1 MILLQENT
9 ANIVVLTL
17 TEKTTINAPTYLFRF
32 VNKQTNLEYVCIQTD
47 TSVFK
52 SRYNKFTITTQTTTP
67 NALLGQ
73 LKLSLGD
80 EYEYYIYA
88 QISTTNL
95 DYKLSDEMVESGIM
109 RYDKSLTNRIIFENG
124 TTTRKVFGA

>member
-32 VNKQTNLEYVCIQTD
+32 VNKQTNVEYVCIQTD

-52 SRYNKFTITTQTTTP
+52 SRYNKFTITTQNTTP
-67 NALLGQ
+67 NPLLGQ

-80 EYEYYIYA
+80 EYEYYIFA

-95 DYKLSDEMVESGIM
+95 DYKLSNEMVESGLM
-109 RYDKSLTNRIIFENG
+109 RYDKTLTDRKIYNNG

>member
-32 VNKQTNLEYVCIQTD
+32 VNKQTNVEYLCISAD
-47 TSVFK
+47 TSVYK
-52 SRYNKFTITTQTTTP
+52 SRYNKFTITTQNTTP
-67 NALLGQ
+67 NPLLGQ
-73 LKLSLGD
+73 LKLTLGD

-88 QISTTNL
+88 QVSTTNL
-95 DYKLSDEMVESGIM
+95 DYTLSNQMVESGIM

>member
-32 VNKQTNLEYVCIQTD
+32 VNKQTNVEYVCIQSD
-47 TSVFK
+47 TSTYK
-52 SRYNKFTITTQTTTP
+52 TRYNKFTITTQSTTP
-67 NALLGQ
+67 NPLL
-73 LKLSLGD
+73 
-80 EYEYYIYA
+80 
-88 QISTTNL
+88 
-95 DYKLSDEMVESGIM
+95 VESGLM
-109 RYDKSLTNRIIFENG
+109 RYDKILTDRIIFTNG

>member
-32 VNKQTNLEYVCIQTD
+32 VNKQTNVEYVCIATD
-47 TSVFK
+47 TSTFK
-52 SRYNKFTITTQTTTP
+52 QRYNKFTITTQSTTP
-67 NALLGQ
+67 NPLLGQ

-88 QISTTNL
+88 QVSTTNL
-95 DYKLSDEMVESGIM
+95 DYKLANEMVETGIM
-109 RYDKSLTNRIIFENG
+109 RYDKTLTDRIIFTNG

>member
-32 VNKQTNLEYVCIQTD
+32 VNKQTNQEYVCIQSD

-52 SRYNKFTITTQTTTP
+52 TRYNKFTITTQNTTP
-67 NALLGQ
+67 NPLLGQ
-73 LKLSLGD
+73 LKLTLGD
-80 EYEYYIYA
+80 EYEYYMYA
-88 QISTTNL
+88 QVSTTNL
-95 DYKLSDEMVESGIM
+95 DYKLSDEMVESGLM

>member
-32 VNKQTNLEYVCIQTD
+32 VNKQTNVEYVCIQTD

-67 NALLGQ
+67 NPLLGQ

-95 DYKLSDEMVESGIM
+95 DYKLANEMVESGIM
-109 RYDKSLTNRIIFENG
+109 RYDKSLTNRIIYTNG

>member
-9 ANIVVLTL
+9 SNIVVLTL
-17 TEKTTINAPTYLFRF
+17 SEKTTINAPTYLFRF
-32 VNKQTNLEYVCIQTD
+32 VNKQTNVEYLCIAAD

-52 SRYNKFTITTQTTTP
+52 TRYNKFTITTQNTTP
-67 NALLGQ
+67 NPLLGQ
-73 LKLSLGD
+73 LKLTLGD
-80 EYEYYIYA
+80 EYEYYMYA
-88 QISTTNL
+88 QVSTTNL
-95 DYKLSDEMVESGIM
+95 DYKLSDEMVESGLM

>member
-9 ANIVVLTL
+9 NNIVVLTL

-32 VNKQTNLEYVCIQTD
+32 VNKQTNVEYVCIQSD

-52 SRYNKFTITTQTTTP
+52 SRYNKFTITTQNTTP
-67 NALLGQ
+67 NPLLGQ

-95 DYKLSDEMVESGIM
+95 DYKLSNEMVESGLM
-109 RYDKSLTNRIIFENG
+109 RYDKTLTNRIIYNNG

>member
-32 VNKQTNLEYVCIQTD
+32 VNKQTNVEYVCIQSD

-52 SRYNKFTITTQTTTP
+52 SRYNKFTITTQTTAP
-67 NALLGQ
+67 NPLLGQ

-80 EYEYYIYA
+80 EYKYYIYA

-95 DYKLSDEMVESGIM
+95 DYKLANEMVETGIM
-109 RYDKSLTNRIIFENG
+109 RYDKILTDRIIFTNG

>member
-32 VNKQTNLEYVCIQTD
+32 VNKQTNQEYVCIQSD

-67 NALLGQ
+67 NPLLGQ

-95 DYKLSDEMVESGIM
+95 DYTLSNEMVETGLM
-109 RYDKSLTNRIIFENG
+109 RYDKILTDRIIFNNG

>member
-1 MILLQENT
+1 MILLNENT

-32 VNKQTNLEYVCIQTD
+32 VNKQTNVEYVCIQSD

-52 SRYNKFTITTQTTTP
+52 SRYNKFTITTQSTTP
-67 NALLGQ
+67 NPLLGQ
-73 LKLSLGD
+73 LRLSLGD

-88 QISTTNL
+88 QVSTTNL
-95 DYKLSDEMVESGIM
+95 DYKLSNEMVESGLM
-109 RYDKSLTNRIIFENG
+109 RYDKILTDRIIFTNG
-124 TTTRKVFGA
+124 TNTRKVFGA

>member
-9 ANIVVLTL
+9 NNIVVLTL

-32 VNKQTNLEYVCIQTD
+32 VNKQTNVEYVCIQSD

-67 NALLGQ
+67 NPLLGQ

-88 QISTTNL
+88 QVSTTNL
-95 DYKLSDEMVESGIM
+95 DYTLSNEMVESGIM
-109 RYDKSLTNRIIFENG
+109 RYDKTLTDRKIYNNG
-124 TTTRKVFGA
+124 TTTRKVFGS

>member
-9 ANIVVLTL
+9 NNIVVLTL

-32 VNKQTNLEYVCIQTD
+32 VNKQTNVEYVCIQSD

-52 SRYNKFTITTQTTTP
+52 SRYNKFTITTQNTTP
-67 NALLGQ
+67 NPLLGQ

-88 QISTTNL
+88 QESTTNL
-95 DYKLSDEMVESGIM
+95 DYKLSNEMVESGLM
-109 RYDKSLTNRIIFENG
+109 RYDKSLTNRIIYTNG

>member
-9 ANIVVLTL
+9 NNIVVLTL

-32 VNKQTNLEYVCIQTD
+32 VNKQTNVEYVCIQSD
-47 TSVFK
+47 TSTFK
-52 SRYNKFTITTQTTTP
+52 TRYNKFIITTQSTTP
-67 NALLGQ
+67 NPLLGQ

-95 DYKLSDEMVESGIM
+95 DYKLSNEMVETGIM
-109 RYDKSLTNRIIFENG
+109 RYDKILTDRIIFTNG
-124 TTTRKVFGA
+124 TTTRKVFGS

>member
-32 VNKQTNLEYVCIQTD
+32 VNKQTNVEYTCIQSD

-52 SRYNKFTITTQTTTP
+52 SRYNKFTITTQNTTP
-67 NALLGQ
+67 NPLLGQ
-73 LKLSLGD
+73 LKLTLGD

-88 QISTTNL
+88 QVSTTNL
-95 DYKLSDEMVESGIM
+95 DYTLSNEMVESGLM

>member
-32 VNKQTNLEYVCIQTD
+32 VNKQTNVEYVCIQSD

-67 NALLGQ
+67 NPLFGQ
-73 LKLSLGD
+73 LKLTLGD

-88 QISTTNL
+88 QVSTTNL
-95 DYKLSDEMVESGIM
+95 DYKLSNEMVESGLM
-109 RYDKSLTNRIIFENG
+109 RYDKTLTDRIIFTNG

>member
-1 MILLQENT
+1 MIYLKENQN
-9 ANIVVLTL
+9 NIVALTL

-32 VNKQTNLEYVCIQTD
+32 VNKQTNLEYVCISED
-47 TSVFK
+47 LSGYLA
-52 SRYNKFTITTQTTTP
+52 RYNKFNILTTTSTP
-67 NALLGQ
+67 DPLEGE
-73 LKLSLGD
+73 LKLPLGD

-95 DYKLSDEMVESGIM
+95 NYLLADEVVETGLM
-109 RYDKSLTNRIIFENG
+109 KHQKEFTERKTFTNG

>member
-17 TEKTTINAPTYLFRF
+17 SEKTTINAPTYLFRF
-32 VNKQTNLEYVCIQTD
+32 VNKQTNQEYVCIQTD

-52 SRYNKFTITTQTTTP
+52 SRYNKFTITTQSTTP
-67 NALLGQ
+67 NPLLGQ

-88 QISTTNL
+88 QVSTTNL
-95 DYKLSDEMVESGIM
+95 DYKLSNEMVESGIM
-109 RYDKSLTNRIIFENG
+109 RYDKILTDRKIYTNG
-124 TTTRKVFGA
+124 TTTRKVFGS

>member
-32 VNKQTNLEYVCIQTD
+32 VNKQTNVEYLCISAD
-47 TSVFK
+47 TSVYK
-52 SRYNKFTITTQTTTP
+52 TRYNKFTITTQNTTP
-67 NALLGQ
+67 NPLLGQ

-88 QISTTNL
+88 QVSTTNL
-95 DYKLSDEMVESGIM
+95 DYKLSNEMVESGLM
-109 RYDKSLTNRIIFENG
+109 RYDKTLTDRKIYNNG

>member
-32 VNKQTNLEYVCIQTD
+32 VNKQTNVEYVCIQTD

>member
-32 VNKQTNLEYVCIQTD
+32 VNKQTNVEYVCIQTD

-52 SRYNKFTITTQTTTP
+52 SRYNKFTITTQNTTP
-67 NALLGQ
+67 NPLLGQ

-95 DYKLSDEMVESGIM
+95 DYKLSNEMVESGIM

>member
-9 ANIVVLTL
+9 SNIVVLTL

-32 VNKQTNLEYVCIQTD
+32 VNKQTNVEYVCIQSD

-67 NALLGQ
+67 NPLLGQ

-88 QISTTNL
+88 QVSTTNL
-95 DYKLSDEMVESGIM
+95 DYKLSNEKVESGLM
-109 RYDKSLTNRIIFENG
+109 RYDKILTDRKIYTNG
-124 TTTRKVFGA
+124 TITRKVFGA

>member
-17 TEKTTINAPTYLFRF
+17 SEKTTINAPTYLFRF
-32 VNKQTNLEYVCIQTD
+32 VNKQTNVEYVCIQTD

-52 SRYNKFTITTQTTTP
+52 SRYNKFTITTQNTTP
-67 NALLGQ
+67 NPLLGQ
-73 LKLSLGD
+73 LKLTLGD

-88 QISTTNL
+88 QESTTNL
-95 DYKLSDEMVESGIM
+95 DYTLSNEMVESGIM
-109 RYDKSLTNRIIFENG
+109 RYDKILTNRKVFENG

>member
-9 ANIVVLTL
+9 SNIVVLTL

-32 VNKQTNLEYVCIQTD
+32 VNKQTNQEYVCIQTD

-73 LKLSLGD
+73 LKLTLGD

-88 QISTTNL
+88 QVSNTNL
-95 DYKLSDEMVESGIM
+95 DYKLSNEMVESGIM

>member
-32 VNKQTNLEYVCIQTD
+32 VNKQTNVEYVCIQSD

-52 SRYNKFTITTQTTTP
+52 SRYNKFTITTQSTTP
-67 NALLGQ
+67 NPLLGQ

-95 DYKLSDEMVESGIM
+95 DYTLANEMVETGIM
-109 RYDKSLTNRIIFENG
+109 RYDKTLTDRIIFTNG
-124 TTTRKVFGA
+124 TNTRKVFGA

>member
-32 VNKQTNLEYVCIQTD
+32 VNKQTNVEYVCIQSD

-52 SRYNKFTITTQTTTP
+52 SRYNKFTITTQNTTP
-67 NALLGQ
+67 NPLLGQ
-73 LKLSLGD
+73 LKLTLGD

-95 DYKLSDEMVESGIM
+95 DYKLSNEMVESGIM

>member
-17 TEKTTINAPTYLFRF
+17 TEKTTISAPTYLFRF
-32 VNKQTNLEYVCIQTD
+32 VNKQTNVEYVCIQSD

-52 SRYNKFTITTQTTTP
+52 SRYNKFTITTQNTTP
-67 NALLGQ
+67 NPLLGQ
-73 LKLSLGD
+73 LKLTLGD

-88 QISTTNL
+88 QVSTTNL
-95 DYKLSDEMVESGIM
+95 DYKLSNEMVESGIM

-124 TTTRKVFGA
+124 TTTRKVFGT